1 MTNFDLTALLLWL
14 GDAFLIIATVAVCCC
29 YYGRRRRDREEVN
42 DDRRWHHEAAA
53 VAASHAQP
61 APTAAA
67 VQMAA
72 MAVALLNHVTHPRQN
87 VRDDGGGDDHPS
99 AAAEDCAICLSQFED
114 GDLCSVMPGC
124 RHEFHRSCIAKWLK
138 ACNNTCPLCRAQLQ
152 WDVAHDMV

>member
-14 GDAFLIIATVAVCCC
+14 GDAFLIIAIVAVCCC
-29 YYGRRRRDREEVN
+29 YYGRRRRDLEEVN
-42 DDRRWHHEAAA
+42 DDRRWHHEAA
-53 VAASHAQP
+53 AASHAQP

-87 VRDDGGGDDHPS
+87 VM
-99 AAAEDCAICLSQFED
+99 AAEDCAICLSQFED